1 MKTPAL
7 PHRIAHFPSVTTLVA
22 LALVTAVP
30 AQAKP
35 KAKATAAAAQ
45 PATPQPDPRWPF
57 QLAKPDAKKP
67 EAAETSGGLG
77 IVLGEKDGDIFVQN
91 LIPGGPAQKAGVH
104 IGDILVAT
112 DALPA
117 IHGTPLPQVT
127 PHIRGVPGTVCKT
140 TLKRGQET
148 LHLDVTRVSM
158 KRLFPPTAKDV
169 LLAMPGRAV
178 LAVGAR
184 HAMAVSWLSLTPGW
198 VTVKVTESGP
208 EKPFGVTQE
217 RMLEVALSGE
227 ATSLQLDDWK
237 LDLRRVPDSSNVAV
251 TGSNLAL
258 YDVAATPAA
267 WQPEAWPE
275 PITPRG
281 LLKLTAKWRGPVNV
295 PLRAMSGG
303 KPVAEHRVTLRI
315 AQGGKELDTVT
326 VVTDA
331 QGHFQIGVADG
342 PFTVRGLSQSTP
354 GGHHD
359 AAFPFQLTRDVELIA
374 HAGGAEQTL
383 TLEVRPPQQGNV
395 DDWQKDERVGQGL
408 PMLDVQRWF
417 GEKPQEPKTLQG
429 EVLLVY
435 LWATWCGPCR
445 ATAPQIAELNVRLAG
460 KNIHIIEASV
470 DRDEQAL
477 ELFHKDFLPGA
488 PAVAWTGPDALETL
502 EISSIP
508 TFIVVDHT
516 GKIRGLRRGGGW
528 SVDALQ
534 AWLEKLGAEA
544 KAANPR

>member
-1 MKTPAL
+1 MKMPAPL
-7 PHRIAHFPSVTTLVA
+7 PRLTLFFTVTTLAA
-22 LALVTAVP
+22 LTFAVSTP
-30 AQAKP
+30 VLAKTKP
-35 KAKATAAAAQ
+35 KAAPTAPA
-45 PATPQPDPRWPF
+45 ATPKPDPRWPF
-57 QLAKPDAKKP
+57 QPAKAEGKKP
-67 EAAETSGGLG
+67 ESPETSGGLG
-77 IVLGEKDGDIFVQN
+77 IVLGEKDGDVFVQN

-104 IGDILVAT
+104 VGDILVAT

-117 IHGTPLPQVT
+117 IHGTPLQQVT
-127 PHIRGVPGTVCKT
+127 PHIRGLPGTVCKT

-148 LHLDVTRVSM
+148 LHVDVTRVSM

-169 LLAMPGRAV
+169 LLATPGRSV

-184 HAMAVSWLSLTPGW
+184 HAMAVSWLALTPGW
-198 VTVKVTESGP
+198 VTLKVTESSP
-208 EKPFGVTQE
+208 ERPFATTQE
-217 RMLEVALSGE
+217 RMLEVALAGE
-227 ATSLQLDDWK
+227 ATSLQLEDWK
-237 LDLRRVPDSSNVAV
+237 LDLRRVPDSANVAV

-258 YDVAATPAA
+258 YDVAAAPAA
-267 WQPEAWPE
+267 WQPDTWPE

-281 LLKLTAKWRGPVNV
+281 LPKLTAKWRGPVTV
-295 PLRAMSGG
+295 ALRATSGG
-303 KPVAEHRVTLRI
+303 KPVGDARITLRI
-315 AQGGKELDTVT
+315 AQAGKELDTVT
-326 VVTDA
+326 AVTDPD
-331 QGHFQIGVADG
+331 GHFQIGVGDG
-342 PFTVRGLSQSTP
+342 PFTVRALSQSTP

-359 AAFPFQLTRDVELIA
+359 AAFPYQLAREVELIA
-374 HAGGAEQTL
+374 HAGAPEQAL
-383 TLEVRPPQQGNV
+383 VLDPRPPQPGTV

-408 PMLDVQRWF
+408 PMLEVQRWF
-417 GEKPQEPKTLQG
+417 GEKPAEPKSLQG
-429 EVLLVY
+429 QVLLVY

-460 KNIHIIEASV
+460 TNVHIIEASV

-488 PAVAWTGPDALETL
+488 PAVAWTGPEALETL

-544 KAANPR
+544 KAASPR